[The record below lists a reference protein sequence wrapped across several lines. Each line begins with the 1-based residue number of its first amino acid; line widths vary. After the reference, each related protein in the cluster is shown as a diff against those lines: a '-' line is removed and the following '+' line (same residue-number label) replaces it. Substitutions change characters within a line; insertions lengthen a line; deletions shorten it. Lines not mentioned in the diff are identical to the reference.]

1 MGKKNRQARNAQV
14 AAPEE
19 AEQSENLEL
28 ESQEEEAAPAE
39 EVVAPAPVAIVPVPK
54 KEAAPKVDFDAWF
67 AMRGAKIPGRHHKEI
82 IKADFKGR
90 GLGQYESLQDFDKAL
105 KQYGINLA

>member
-1 MGKKNRQARNAQV
+1 MAKKNRQARDARA

-28 ESQEEEAAPAE
+28 ESQEEEVVPAE
-39 EVVAPAPVAIVPVPK
+39 KVVAPIPVVQPPAPK
-54 KEAAPKVDFDAWF
+54 KEVALKVDFDAWF
-67 AMRGAKIPGRHHKEI
+67 AMRGSKIPKHHHKEV

-90 GLGQYESLQDFDKAL
+90 GLGQYESLEDFDKAL